1 MSLRSALAPL
11 VERLDWHDPL
21 LAELP
26 MPIGT
31 MRLTRSLT
39 SGLTRAESDP
49 AGVFWGVG
57 DRGPNLKP
65 KAALERYGLTAL
77 AAHARTDGAKVMPLP
92 AAGPSLA
99 CFRIEGNKV
108 LLESQAPL
116 RGADGKPL
124 SGLPLPL
131 DEQEREPAL
140 TLDGSALG
148 TDPDGADTEGI
159 AARADGLL
167 WIAEEYGPSL
177 LLVTRDG
184 QVEARHVP
192 LGTAAAFAGSTI
204 PIIESLPALA
214 LSRKLNRGLEALAL
228 SADGS
233 VLFTM
238 FQSPLSHPD
247 RAAHEQS
254 DLVRLWALDA
264 QDGTLLAEYA
274 YPLGPPAGF
283 ARDCAEGPV
292 RRDDIKVSELTLL
305 DDGSLLV
312 LERVTQSTH
321 IYRVQPDVR
330 SVLPSMWGDP
340 ARRPTLEQL
349 GADGLRA
356 ARGAVL
362 EKRLILS
369 TDDHPEIGCDL
380 EGMIVLAPDTLL
392 LASDSDYGTEGAE
405 TGFWRVTFQGPIVEL

>member
-1 MSLRSALAPL
+1 MSQVSASAPL
-11 VERLDWHDPL
+11 VERLDWQDPL

-26 MPIGT
+26 MPKGT

-39 SGLTRAESDP
+39 SGLTRAAGDP

-77 AAHARTDGAKVMPLP
+77 AAHAQTDGAKVMPLP

-99 CFRIEGNKV
+99 CFRIDGNRV
-108 LLESQAPL
+108 LLQSQAPL
-116 RGADGKPL
+116 HGADGKPL

-140 TLDGSALG
+140 ALDGSALG

-159 AARADGLL
+159 AARADGKL

-177 LLVTRDG
+177 LLVSREG

-192 LGTAAAFAGSTI
+192 QGTAPAFAGSSI

-214 LSRKLNRGLEALAL
+214 LARKLNRGFEALAL

-254 DLVRLWALDA
+254 DLVRLWALDV

-283 ARDCAEGPV
+283 ARDCTEGPV
-292 RRDDIKVSELTLL
+292 RRDDIKVSELALL

-321 IYRVQPDVR
+321 IYRIKPDAR
-330 SVLPSMWGDP
+330 SVLPSLWGDP

-349 GADGLRA
+349 GADGLCA
-356 ARGAVL
+356 ARGPL
-362 EKRLILS
+362 LDKRLILS

-392 LASDSDYGTEGAE
+392 LASDSDYGTEGAV
-405 TGFWRVTFQGPIVEL
+405 TGFWRVTFQKAIVEL

>member
-1 MSLRSALAPL
+1 ML
-11 VERLDWHDPL
+11 VRIERLEWTDPL

-26 MPIGT
+26 MPRGT

-39 SGLTRAESDP
+39 SGLTRASADEP
-49 AGVFWGVG
+49 GVFWGVG

-77 AAHARTDGAKVMPLP
+77 AAHAQTDGAKVMPLP
-92 AAGPSLA
+92 AAGPALA
-99 CFRIEGNKV
+99 RFRIAGSEV
-108 LLESQAPL
+108 LLDAVHPL
-116 RGADGKPL
+116 RTPTGTSL

-131 DEQEREPAL
+131 PAQESEPAL
-140 TLDGSALG
+140 ALDGSPLG
-148 TDPDGADTEGI
+148 THPDGADTEGI
-159 AARADGLL
+159 AARPDGKL

-177 LLVTRDG
+177 LLVSPDG
-184 QVEARHVP
+184 TVEARHVP
-192 LGTAAAFAGSTI
+192 AGTAQYFAGSAI

-214 LSRKLNRGLEALAL
+214 LSRKLNRGFEALAL
-228 SADGS
+228 SADGL
-233 VLFTM
+233 VLFTL

-247 RAAHEQS
+247 RAAHQQS

-264 QDGTLLAEYA
+264 LTGTLLAEYA

-283 ARDCAEGPV
+283 RRDCAEGLV

-305 DDGSLLV
+305 GDGSLLV

-321 IYRVQPDVR
+321 IYRVTPGSDNA
-330 SVLPSMWGDP
+330 LPAAWSDP

-349 GADGLRA
+349 GADGA
-356 ARGAVL
+356 AAERVPLL
-362 EKRLILS
+362 EKQLILS

-380 EGMIVLAPDTLL
+380 EGMIVLAPGTLL
-392 LASDSDYGTEGAE
+392 LASDSDYGTEGAV
-405 TGFWRVTFQGPIVEL
+405 TGFWRVTFPTALS